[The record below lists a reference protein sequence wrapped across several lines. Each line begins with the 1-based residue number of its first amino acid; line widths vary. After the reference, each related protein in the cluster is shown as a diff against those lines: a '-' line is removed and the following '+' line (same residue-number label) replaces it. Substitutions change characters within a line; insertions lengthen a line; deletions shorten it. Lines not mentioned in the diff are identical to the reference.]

1 MIKHTIRSKDGGTRI
16 VNLTPLKAIRL
27 QCIECMG
34 FSTIEPK
41 NCTSPLCTHFPY
53 REGDN
58 PERKGIGGKGFP
70 KETHLK

>member
-1 MIKHTIRSKDGGTRI
+1 MIKHPIRTKDGETRI

-34 FSTIEPK
+34 FSVYESA
-41 NCTSPLCTHFPY
+41 NCTSPLCSLFPY